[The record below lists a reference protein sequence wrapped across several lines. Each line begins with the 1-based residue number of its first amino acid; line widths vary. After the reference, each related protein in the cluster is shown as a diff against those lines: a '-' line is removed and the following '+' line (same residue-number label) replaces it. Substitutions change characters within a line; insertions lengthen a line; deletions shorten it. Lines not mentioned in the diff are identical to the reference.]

1 MSTVSAAEI
10 KRHGVSILT
19 PALADEGEALI
30 TVRGKAKYVVMTVEK
45 YGAIR
50 ESELT
55 CAIREARADY
65 EAGRIADR
73 TVENHLRRLDNEV

>member
-10 KRHGVSILT
+10 KRHGVSALS
-19 PALADEGEALI
+19 PAMEDSGEAII
-30 TVRGKAKYVVMTVEK
+30 TVRGKRQYVVMTMEK
-45 YGAIR
+45 YNSLR

-55 CAIREARADY
+55 TAVREARADY

-73 TVENHLRRLDNEV
+73 TVEGHMRRLRDEV